1 MRHDSFS
8 SSPVNN
14 PERTCEQTNILRP
27 AVSNNKPALCSY
39 SYSRKEIVNTKIETM
54 ACAAAA
60 TGNSNNQQNKYKN
73 KSATGSP
80 LSYPLAAFIP
90 ANPPSPCDDYL
101 VHGNHVYPNLFPLHV
116 DVLLALTRELLILEG
131 TISKKDMTIVNRK
144 QAAHHLGG
152 GTLLPAGTDDED
164 DDDNYKDL
172 LRKRKHCETSI
183 LPNTTR
189 HKPCTAEDLCAP
201 IVARAAI
208 PHEYSEATKKL
219 PSLQEILGQSHYY
232 GLQQQNSSSPNVR
245 RKVSDADT
253 DAVLSSKKRNTH
265 PSLVMINISLT
276 VEQHLKVLCTH
287 MTKQLLSS
295 FQPSTIAA
303 YCSRCSCYG
312 SNNTN
317 NKHVSSDNH
326 QLLTSIISKL
336 ILRVSHAMFAW
347 QRTEVDILSSTSSSR
362 VAPVIWTRE
371 ECDIQVYRNL
381 FGNNVLQAIGGFDST
396 SLLPNALSI
405 ARLRNRGMSWHRFAT
420 SGLGRSM
427 MLLRQHNRQTTH
439 RNNNNH
445 QQQKQPQEQGVH
457 KPKKRLNKK
466 TPKLVEESHPD
477 SYDRRHRSSSA
488 SSCFDLIPPTLTIAL
503 KRSQPSCW
511 NINLAKEGNLCV
523 VAHSPNTNE
532 LQDGDIILTISDLEG
547 STTIRPGASS
557 EPNNDNNWFK
567 AVVDMFKSNSSL
579 ILEIRRVTVL

>member
-1 MRHDSFS
+1 
-8 SSPVNN
+8 
-14 PERTCEQTNILRP
+14 
-27 AVSNNKPALCSY
+27 
-39 SYSRKEIVNTKIETM
+39 M
-54 ACAAAA
+54 AFAA
-60 TGNSNNQQNKYKN
+60 TTTSNSKSQQNKYKN
-73 KSATGSP
+73 KRATGSP

-90 ANPPSPCDDYL
+90 ANPPFPCDDFL
-101 VHGNHVYPNLFPLHV
+101 VHGHHVYPNLFPLHV

-131 TISKKDMTIVNRK
+131 TICKKDMAIVNRK

-152 GTLLPAGTDDED
+152 GTFLPAGTDDEAE
-164 DDDNYKDL
+164 DDNFTDL
-172 LRKRKHCETSI
+172 LRKRKYCETTVLS
-183 LPNTTR
+183 NTTR
-189 HKPCTAEDLCAP
+189 QKPCTAEDLCAP

-208 PHEYSEATKKL
+208 PHDYSEATKRL
-219 PSLQEILGQSHYY
+219 PSLQEILGQSNYF
-232 GLQQQNSSSPNVR
+232 GLQQQNASSPSLR

-253 DAVLSSKKRNTH
+253 DAALLSEKRNTH

-287 MTKQLLSS
+287 MTKQMLSS
-295 FQPSTIAA
+295 FQPLTIAA
-303 YCSRCSCYG
+303 YCARYCRYG
-312 SNNTN
+312 SNND
-317 NKHVSSDNH
+317 NKQHVSSDNH
-326 QLLTSIISKL
+326 QLLTSVISKL

-347 QRTEVDILSSTSSSR
+347 HRAEVDILSSTSSSR
-362 VAPVIWTRE
+362 AAPVIFTRE

-439 RNNNNH
+439 RNSNNQ
-445 QQQKQPQEQGVH
+445 QQQKQPHEQGAH

-488 SSCFDLIPPTLTIAL
+488 SSCFDLIPPTVTITL

-511 NINLAKEGNLCV
+511 NISLAKEGNLCV
-523 VAHSPNTNE
+523 VVHSPNTKE

-557 EPNNDNNWFK
+557 EPNDNSNWFK